1 MTKLTC
7 FPNKPIASGMK
18 IRFEFLFVKTNFA
31 FILTG
36 YALFGHDF
44 IKFNVSDYSKCA
56 LKCMANDTCHSY
68 NLQAKKSRHKYQI
81 CELNNQSRISK
92 PGDFKHKQGYIHN
105 GAVPVGLLE
114 TLVKLFYV
122 RNNFELFNLLSLLKH
137 SKYSDGF
144 LANSPTTVVF
154 FSRYMCMC

>member
-1 MTKLTC
+1 
-7 FPNKPIASGMK
+7 
-18 IRFEFLFVKTNFA
+18 
-31 FILTG
+31 
-36 YALFGHDF
+36 
-44 IKFNVSDYSKCA
+44 
-56 LKCMANDTCHSY
+56 MANDTCHSY
-68 NLQAKKSRHKYQI
+68 NLQGKKSRHKYQI

-92 PGDFKHKQGYIHN
+92 PGDFKHKQGYIYN

-137 SKYSDGF
+137 SKYSAGF